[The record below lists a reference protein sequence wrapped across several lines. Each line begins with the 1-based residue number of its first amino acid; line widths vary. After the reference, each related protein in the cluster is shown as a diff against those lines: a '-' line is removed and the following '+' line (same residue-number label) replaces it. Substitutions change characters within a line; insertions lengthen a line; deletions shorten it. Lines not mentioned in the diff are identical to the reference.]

1 MLLLSCN
8 GAGQKPGAASSEV
21 KAAISSVT
29 GRGENSLV
37 LFLLTF
43 GQRGCLQLLPQV
55 MERAVEV
62 ERGTSG
68 ALAHSFRWVWT
79 GSARL
84 RFHCHP
90 ERPETAL
97 FPTTEQHKSRRI
109 GQF

>member
-21 KAAISSVT
+21 KAAISLVT
-29 GRGENSLV
+29 GRGESSLV

-43 GQRGCLQLLPQV
+43 GQRGCLQLLPEV

-62 ERGTSG
+62 ERGTSL
-68 ALAHSFRWVWT
+68 ALARFFRWVWT
-79 GSARL
+79 GSASL
-84 RFHCHP
+84 CFHCHP

-97 FPTTEQHKSRRI
+97 FLTTTEQHKSRRI
-109 GQF
+109 G